1 MDQQDLFGGETRPA
15 YTPKPE
21 HVRNHLQS
29 ILTQLAGT
37 DVWPW
42 DEVIVELKI
51 ERTVPY
57 LLGLL
62 DAAEAAEW
70 RAKLDVEI
78 ARLSRAV
85 AA

>member
-1 MDQQDLFGGETRPA
+1 VSQLDLFGGEAKAA

-21 HVRNHLQS
+21 HVRNSLSRLLSQMAAS
-29 ILTQLAGT
+29 

-42 DEVIVELKI
+42 DEVIVELNI
-51 ERTVPY
+51 ERTIPY

-62 DAAEAAEW
+62 DAGEAAEW

-78 ARLSRAV
+78 ARLSRA
-85 AA
+85 AAA